1 MGLAIRSARSW
12 RNISSILA
20 MRGTPSSLNA
30 PDTMGFFDVVRHMY
44 RRHASDTCDSMS
56 LLVENAVAR

>member
-1 MGLAIRSARSW
+1 MSR
-12 RNISSILA
+12 
-20 MRGTPSSLNA
+20 MRGTPCSVKA
-30 PDTMGFFDVVRHMY
+30 PETIGFFDVVSSMY